1 VKLGLFLPTE
11 TGVDLAR
18 IRTIAQRAE
27 ALGFESLWVPEAWGT
42 DAISILGAV
51 GAVTERVQLGTA
63 IINIFSR
70 SPALLAQTAATL
82 DTLSGGRFTLGL
94 GTSGHQVVQG
104 WHGIPFEQP
113 VQRMREVIEIVRL
126 ALKRQPVRYE
136 GQVFTLKQGLK
147 LMLHPLRADVPI
159 YLATLTP
166 AGLRLTSELADGW
179 MPTMFSPEHMHVFA
193 PLLQEGAARSGRD
206 LKTLAIAPLVP
217 VAVANDAGA
226 GRDMV
231 RPWAALYIGGMGSRE
246 RNYYNRT
253 VAGYGFEVD
262 ARRIQD
268 LYLNGQKIEAATAIP
283 DALLDAVAITGPP
296 AKIRERLA
304 AHQAAGVTTVLARI
318 HAGDQKA
325 ELAAMETLAAAAA

>member
-11 TGVDLAR
+11 SSVDLAR

-27 ALGFESLWVPEAWGT
+27 ALGYESLWVSEAWGA
-42 DAISILGAV
+42 DAISILGALA
-51 GAVTERVQLGTA
+51 AVTERVQVGTA
-63 IINIFSR
+63 IVNVFSR

-82 DTLSGGRFTLGL
+82 DALTTGRFVLGL

-104 WHGIPFEQP
+104 WHGVPFEQP
-113 VQRMREVIEIVRL
+113 GQRMREVIEITRL

-136 GQVFTLKQGLK
+136 GSVFTLNQGLK

-166 AGLRLTSELADGW
+166 QGLRLTSELADGW
-179 MPTMFSPEHMHVFA
+179 MPTMFSPEQMDRFV
-193 PLLQEGAARSGRD
+193 PLLEEGAARSGRD
-206 LKTLAIAPLVP
+206 LKGLAIAPLVP
-217 VAVANDAGA
+217 VAVADDART

-253 VAGYGFEVD
+253 VAGYGFEAE

-268 LYLNGQKIEAATAIP
+268 LYLHGQKIEAAGAIP
-283 DALLDAVAITGPP
+283 DALLDAVTITGPP

-304 AHQAAGVTTVLARI
+304 AHQAAGVGTLLARI
-318 HAGDQKA
+318 HAGDHKA
-325 ELAAMETLAAAAA
+325 ELAAIETLAAAAA